1 MGLDKT
7 SKKVLNKC
15 MSVKLLLKQMGLG
28 GSVNASKVRVSPM
41 VRERVRFEEDVRR
54 QFVELKKKGI
64 SIPVFTL

>member
-1 MGLDKT
+1 
-7 SKKVLNKC
+7 

-28 GSVNASKVRVSPM
+28 GSGDKAKARLSPM
-41 VRERVRFEEDVRR
+41 VRERQSFESEVRR